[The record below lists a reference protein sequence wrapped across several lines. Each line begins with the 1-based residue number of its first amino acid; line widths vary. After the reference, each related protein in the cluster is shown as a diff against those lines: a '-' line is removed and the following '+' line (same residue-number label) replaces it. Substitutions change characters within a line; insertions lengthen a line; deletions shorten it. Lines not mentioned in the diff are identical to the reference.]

1 MVFKAIRKHRR
12 KIVTGGIL
20 FIAAMMVLSAIPTYF
35 MGAGSKNVVAVK
47 GYIQGTV
54 YKGYSLQAVRVLC
67 IPKHGV
73 STSEIKKSVS
83 NVPGVENVNV
93 AKAKYRGVTLYV
105 VDALVATTADLNKVK
120 DNISK
125 AISKYVLA
133 SRAFEVK
140 GSIFIFQAAFKG
152 KPDTSK
158 VENELKKYLKTEL
171 IGKPKIETKYNAVI
185 GEVICNVAGKG
196 HVWVKDRI
204 LKALKASGA
213 TGALVYEKV
222 LVKVQGGTLELL
234 GPGETKVG
242 TKKVNFGG
250 KLQPALL
257 APEHVGN
264 GKKVRLYLWIAFM
277 SNGEQ
282 RAYLVDPVLLGPAY
296 KFFVG

>member
-1 MVFKAIRKHRR
+1 MVFRAIRKHRR

-35 MGAGSKNVVAVK
+35 MGAGSKNVVAIK
-47 GYIQGTV
+47 GYVQGTV

-67 IPKHGV
+67 IPKSGV
-73 STSEIKKSVS
+73 STNEVKKAVS
-83 NVPGVENVNV
+83 NVPGVENANV
-93 AKAKYRGVTLYV
+93 AKVKYQGTTLYV
-105 VDALVATTADLNKVK
+105 VDALVATTANLNKVK
-120 DNISK
+120 DDVTK

-140 GSIFIFQAAFKG
+140 GSVFVFQAAFRG

-158 VENELKKYLKTEL
+158 IESNLKKYLKTEI

-185 GEVICNVAGKG
+185 GEVICNVASKG
-196 HVWVKDRI
+196 HVAIKDAI
-204 LKALKASGA
+204 LKALKNSGA

-222 LVKVQGGTLELL
+222 LVKVQSGTLELL
-234 GPGETKVG
+234 GPGETKIG

-250 KLQPALL
+250 RLQPALL

-264 GKKVRLYLWIAFM
+264 GKKVKLYLWIAFM
-277 SNGEQ
+277 QNGKQ

-296 KFFVG
+296 RFFA